1 MLVRGA
7 VLTVGKRNTLTWLAL
22 PRRCSAAKRVPIESD
37 AVMRLLCH
45 ELERKNHVAL
55 DDPVDL
61 HLLVQRKVSPDV
73 VEQRPCGICKVAPVR
88 GQPFHC

>member
-1 MLVRGA
+1 MLVRWA

-22 PRRCSAAKRVPIESD
+22 SRRRSAAEWVPIESD
-37 AVMRLLCH
+37 TVMRLVRH
-45 ELERKNHVAL
+45 VFERKNHVAL

-73 VEQRPCGICKVAPVR
+73 VEQRSCGMCKVAPVS
-88 GQPFHC
+88 G